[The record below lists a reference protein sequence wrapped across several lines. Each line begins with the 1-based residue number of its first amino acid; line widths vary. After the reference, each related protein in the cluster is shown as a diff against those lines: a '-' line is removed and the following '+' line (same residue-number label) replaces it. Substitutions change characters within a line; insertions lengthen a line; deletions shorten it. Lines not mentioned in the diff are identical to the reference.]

1 MLLFGEFNDYRE
13 ADLEGNETPKL
24 ALGLTFDFND
34 DAVKT
39 RSNMEKYMRVGNGF
53 HHTDIQTVFADLMFK
68 YRGFSVLSEFAARE
82 ADNPKA
88 VDEAGVAT
96 GDMVNTG
103 KSFNFQAGYFLG
115 NNYEVVS
122 RFTRVKE
129 DDPYSLFRNEKQYT
143 LGLSKY
149 FVGHKLKIQT
159 DLSYT
164 DNSEALRN
172 GFMYRLQVDLHL

>member
-1 MLLFGEFNDYRE
+1 M
-13 ADLEGNETPKL
+13 GN
-24 ALGLTFDFND
+24 
-34 DAVKT
+34 
-39 RSNMEKYMRVGNGF
+39 YMRAGNAF

-68 YRGFSVLSEFAARE
+68 YRGFSVLSEFAKRE
-82 ADNPKA
+82 AENPKA
-88 VDEAGVAT
+88 VNEEGVAT
-96 GDMVNTG
+96 GDVVNTG
-103 KSFNFQAGYFLG
+103 DSFNFQAGYLFI

-122 RFTRVKE
+122 RFTQVDE
-129 DDPYSLFRNEKQYT
+129 DDSNSLFRDEKQYT

-164 DNSEALRN
+164 DNPKALRK